1 MGPSYLNI
9 LSLLLSYFLQ
19 KVERT
24 NVLSKIYKILDI
36 LDFSDFEHSIDFLH
50 LCLVYSTQTHSIH
63 IFCFT

>member
-1 MGPSYLNI
+1 MGSSYLNI

-36 LDFSDFEHSIDFLH
+36 LDFSNFEHSIDFLH
-50 LCLVYSTQTHSIH
+50 LCLVYSI
-63 IFCFT
+63 